1 MEDSCYWEKEE
12 VFEQVGLSLFV
23 VEGKSEKTRSEGPF
37 RRFTRN
43 ISTVVDFRVVYTLSD
58 CMNCFVQEVLCSLVM
73 MISTRWVLESAS
85 TLAQSFQ
92 CLRSN
97 IPRTDATGDLQRC
110 QSWIESWKSSKRC
123 LRTKDD
129 SSVGCCKGGVDVYAD
144 ERIPALGLPINLKYV
159 F

>member
-1 MEDSCYWEKEE
+1 MEKEE
-12 VFEQVGLSLFV
+12 AFEQVGSSLFV

-43 ISTVVDFRVVYTLSD
+43 VSTVVDFRVVYTLSD
-58 CMNCFVQEVLCSLVM
+58 CMNCFVQKVLCSLVM

-85 TLAQSFQ
+85 TLAQFFQ
-92 CLRSN
+92 YLRLN
-97 IPRTDATGDLQRC
+97 IPGTDARVICKGVGV
-110 QSWIESWKSSKRC
+110 ESRAENLLNVV

-129 SSVGCCKGGVDVYAD
+129 SSIGCCKGRVEVYVD
-144 ERIPALGLPINLKYV
+144 ERRIPALGLPINLKYV